1 MSRPQQLT
9 LMAAKLLHAARAQ
22 DWQALQAADREL
34 AQALPALAALGPW
47 DASEQSALERL
58 AKAHAMARA
67 LCDEACEAVG
77 QQLVDLRE
85 GREGWLAY
93 AQQDSPSTP
102 EARP

>member
-22 DWQALQAADREL
+22 DWQALQAADSEL
-34 AQALPALAALGPW
+34 AQTLPALAALGPW
-47 DASEQSALERL
+47 DAAERSALERL
-58 AKAHAMARA
+58 EKAHAMARA
-67 LCDEACEAVG
+67 LCDEACAAVG

-93 AQQDSPSTP
+93 ALHDSSPTS